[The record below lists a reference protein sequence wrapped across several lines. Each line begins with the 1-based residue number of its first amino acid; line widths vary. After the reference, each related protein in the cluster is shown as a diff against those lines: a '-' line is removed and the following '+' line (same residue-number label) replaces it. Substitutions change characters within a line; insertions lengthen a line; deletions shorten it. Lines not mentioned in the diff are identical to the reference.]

1 MKRFSAFLV
10 CSTIVLVMAIAAPLR
25 AQITPSK
32 FIPPDISTASDINYP
47 PNSVASGVVVVAVHL
62 DNSGM
67 IKSTEVLRDIPSLT
81 APVLLAV
88 NGWTFKPA
96 MLNGN
101 GVDSTIVVGIVFN
114 PFDYRVGSADP
125 PDLGRAQE
133 TLQPD
138 ANGYVPAKIATA
150 SWAQYPANS
159 VAQGAVI
166 LDVRV
171 GTTGRV
177 TRTFLVNRIPS
188 LTTTSMN
195 AAKKWTFKPAALHGS
210 HIAANVVVGYV
221 FRLPNSASP
230 VAQP

>member
-1 MKRFSAFLV
+1 MRGFSAFRV
-10 CSTIVLVMAIAAPLR
+10 FSTMVVIMAMASPLAAQKTQP
-25 AQITPSK
+25 K
-32 FIPPDISTASDINYP
+32 FTPPDISTASDINYS

-62 DNSGM
+62 DSAGM
-67 IKSTEVLRDIPSLT
+67 IKGTEVLRDIPSLT

-96 MLNGN
+96 MLSGN
-101 GVDSTIVVGIVFN
+101 GVDSTIFVSIVFN
-114 PFDYRVGSADP
+114 PFYYQLGSADP
-125 PDLGRAQE
+125 PDLGQALEQV
-133 TLQPD
+133 QPD
-138 ANGYVPAKIATA
+138 ANGFLPAKIATA

-171 GTTGRV
+171 GPTGRV
-177 TRTFLVNRIPS
+177 THTVLVNRIPS

-195 AAKKWTFKPAALHGS
+195 AAKKWTFNPAMLHGA
-210 HIAANVVVGYV
+210 HIAANTVVGYV
-221 FRLPNSASP
+221 FRLPSTSGP